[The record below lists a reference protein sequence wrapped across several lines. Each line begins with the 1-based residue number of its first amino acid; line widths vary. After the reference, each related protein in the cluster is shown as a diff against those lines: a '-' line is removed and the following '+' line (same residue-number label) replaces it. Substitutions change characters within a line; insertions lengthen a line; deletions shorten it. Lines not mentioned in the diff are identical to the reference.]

1 MFENQDPQKG
11 EVVLYQPNET
21 VRIEVRMENET
32 VWLTQA
38 QMAELFGTQRQA
50 ITKHI
55 KNIYDTKEL
64 EKHSTCSILELV
76 QKEGTRLVHRKVELY
91 NLEAIISV
99 GYRVNTQRGI
109 EFRKWASQILKDH
122 LLRGYSFNRRIEQL
136 ESRVSATESKID
148 FFVRTSLPPVEGV
161 FSDGQIFDAYAFACD
176 LIRTAKRRLVLIDNY
191 VDDTVLEMFAKRQQG
206 VDATIYTAKIT
217 PTLQLDVARHNAQ
230 YPPLTIQ
237 SCRNFHDRF
246 LLVDDKVYHI
256 GTSLKDLGKK
266 FFAFSLLEDFGAL
279 KLAVICYFMFIV

>member
-1 MFENQDPQKG
+1 MFENQNPQKG
-11 EVVLYQPNET
+11 EVVMYQPNET
-21 VRIEVRMENET
+21 IRIEVRMENET

-76 QKEGTRLVHRKVELY
+76 QKEGNRLVHRKVELY
-91 NLEAIISV
+91 NLDTIISV

-161 FSDGQIFDAYAFACD
+161 FSDGQIFDAYTFACD
-176 LIRTAKRRLVLIDNY
+176 LIRSAKRRLVLIDNY
-191 VDDTVLEMFAKRQQG
+191 VDDTVLEMFSKRQAG

-217 PTLQLDVARHNAQ
+217 SALHLDVARYNAQ
-230 YPPLTIQ
+230 HPPLTIQ

-256 GTSLKDLGKK
+256 GASLKDLGKRL
-266 FFAFSLLEDFGAL
+266 FAFSLLADFEAGEIL
-279 KLAVICYFMFIV
+279 SKITI